1 MGEVGAELWLHWR
14 RRACASSRRPHAR
27 SARRS
32 RRRFT
37 NVWRIHTAVRQTL
50 DVEPSPR
57 LRCWSRRWNAS

>member
-14 RRACASSRRPHAR
+14 RRVCASSRRPHAR

-37 NVWRIHTAVRQTL
+37 NVWRIHTAR
-50 DVEPSPR
+50 EANA
-57 LRCWSRRWNAS
+57 RRWTIAETSVLIAALKRQ